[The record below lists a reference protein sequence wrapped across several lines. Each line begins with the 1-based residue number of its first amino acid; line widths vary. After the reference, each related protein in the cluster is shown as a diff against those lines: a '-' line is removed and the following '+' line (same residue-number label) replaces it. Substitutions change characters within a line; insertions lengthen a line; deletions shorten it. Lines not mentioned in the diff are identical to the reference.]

1 MAVSAD
7 TSRSPRM
14 ISVIRLAGTLALPS
28 ARAHAERH
36 QVFLAQHF
44 TGMRL

>member
-1 MAVSAD
+1 
-7 TSRSPRM
+7 M
-14 ISVIRLAGTLALPS
+14 ISVIRLAGTLSALPS

-36 QVFLAQHF
+36 QVFLAQQL